1 MRSLL
6 LCCVGLHLAQQLC
19 GINAVFYYSTSFF
32 EGVIANPAQGT
43 TLVAVVNV
51 LATWVAQV
59 LMDRC
64 GRRTLLLWSSGGML
78 ACAALLTA
86 ALRGALPKV
95 FSLGAV
101 MGYVSFF
108 EIGLGPIPWLIVA
121 EMFEAAY
128 VDTAQS
134 IACQVNWVANFVVG
148 AGFPFMNAALGGW
161 AFVPFMLVLVAVFC
175 FALLYLPET
184 LGRTTEEIKQL
195 VNGPQFDVAFRGA
208 FATENFGSY
217 DEPEDDDARR
227 QLTTQY
233 RPQPGRSPMRRM

>member
-1 MRSLL
+1 M
-6 LCCVGLHLAQQLC
+6 
-19 GINAVFYYSTSFF
+19 
-32 EGVIANPAQGT
+32 
-43 TLVAVVNV
+43 
-51 LATWVAQV
+51 
-59 LMDRC
+59 
-64 GRRTLLLWSSGGML
+64 
-78 ACAALLTA
+78 
-86 ALRGALPKV
+86 
-95 FSLGAV
+95 
-101 MGYVSFF
+101 
-108 EIGLGPIPWLIVA
+108 
-121 EMFEAAY
+121 
-128 VDTAQS
+128 
-134 IACQVNWVANFVVG
+134 VG

>member
-1 MRSLL
+1 M
-6 LCCVGLHLAQQLC
+6 
-19 GINAVFYYSTSFF
+19 FYYSTSFF

-161 AFVPFMLVLVAVFC
+161 AFVPFMAVLVAVFC

-184 LGRTTEEIKQL
+184 LGRTTDEIKQL
-195 VNGPQFDVAFRGA
+195 VNGPQFDVEFRGA
-208 FATENFGSY
+208 FATETFGSY
-217 DEPEDDDARR
+217 DEPEDEEARR